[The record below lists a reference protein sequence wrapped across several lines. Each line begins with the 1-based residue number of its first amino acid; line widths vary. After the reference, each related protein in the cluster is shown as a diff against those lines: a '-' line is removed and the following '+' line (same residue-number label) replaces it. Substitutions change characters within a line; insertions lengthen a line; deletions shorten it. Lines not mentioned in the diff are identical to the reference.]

1 MEISDFFKNP
11 SSGLPIQL
19 AQDALEDYLLSSMT
33 AHLAQWVRVIVQETR
48 QSEVSSDWTAWFE
61 ARPAWSLIQVNTR
74 STLAWNKEAELFV
87 RISNLSGGSESA
99 HHLFQRDY
107 FGEPEAIATS
117 HILSL
122 RAMGKHSSIQAFYAE
137 WFETFKPK
145 STSVEWVHD
154 LDDSPLKLPL
164 ADGKLPTKV
173 LYPFL
178 EKDPLELYDRF
189 KESPANVLLLIGPP
203 GTGKT
208 SFIRGFLQHTRCSAT
223 LSFDPKILEK
233 DRFFA
238 EFLSSGT
245 DALVLEDA
253 DSFLHSREDGN
264 DVMHRFLSIGNGLVS
279 LPNKKL
285 IFSTNLQSL
294 QHIDAALTRPG
305 RCFAVLNFR
314 AFTPAEIPA
323 AAQALG
329 VPVPESTASIT
340 LAELASGQ
348 GAQSTASSRRVGF

>member
-1 MEISDFFKNP
+1 MELSDFFRSP
-11 SSGLPIQL
+11 GSGLPVQL
-19 AQDALEDYLLSSMT
+19 ALDALEDYLLSSMT
-33 AHLAQWVRVIVQETR
+33 AYLAQRVSVIAQETQ
-48 QSEVSSDWTAWFE
+48 QSEVSGDWAAWFE
-61 ARPAWSLIQVNTR
+61 ARPAWNLIQVNAR
-74 STLAWNKEAELFV
+74 ITLAWNKEAELFL
-87 RISNLSGGSESA
+87 RIDSSSGRSEFS
-99 HHLFQRDY
+99 HHLFREEDL
-107 FGEPEAIATS
+107 GEPAPAPVAR
-117 HILSL
+117 ILSL
-122 RAMGKHSSIQAFYAE
+122 RAMGRRSALQTFYAE
-137 WFETFKPK
+137 WFNTFKPK
-145 STSVEWVHD
+145 PTSVEWMHD
-154 LDDSPLKLPL
+154 LEDTPLKLPL
-164 ADGKLPTKV
+164 AVGKLPTKA

-178 EKDPLELYDRF
+178 EKDPLELYDQFRA
-189 KESPANVLLLIGPP
+189 SPANVLLLIGPP

-238 EFLSSGT
+238 EFLSGGT
-245 DALVLEDA
+245 EALVLEDA
-253 DSFLHSREDGN
+253 DNFLHSREDGN
-264 DVMHRFLSIGNGLVS
+264 EVMHRFLSIGNGLVS

-314 AFTPAEIPA
+314 ALAPAEVPA

-329 VPVPESTASIT
+329 VPVPEVATPVT

-348 GAQSTASSRRVGF
+348 KGRPTPSERRLGF